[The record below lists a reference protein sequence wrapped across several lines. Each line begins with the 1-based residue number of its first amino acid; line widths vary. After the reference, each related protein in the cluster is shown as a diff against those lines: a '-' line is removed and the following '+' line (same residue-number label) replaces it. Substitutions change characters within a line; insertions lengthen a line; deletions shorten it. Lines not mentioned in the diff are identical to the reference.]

1 MGFFSGIKNFFK
13 KVGTGISR
21 SSGSSI
27 PYTPAEKRVGNYGEE
42 EVYDSL
48 SRALPEATI
57 FRSVVLDENLAKGEI
72 DFLVI
77 YKFKVFVVELKTWRG
92 DIYQEGEQFYQD
104 KESSAGETYTNELG
118 NPFRQ
123 VKRNVY
129 LIKQQFKSI
138 WFEPAIIFIEAD
150 SVNIDG
156 DISWFESIDSF
167 VNFVKNSNI
176 RTNHD
181 YQVASMIKKIKCYD
195 KMIGKSWF
203 DKELSCIIDEESLH
217 FVINGKEIFKKDIL
231 SIRVNHH
238 FSYDDVSIELKN
250 HERLETRMDNYQITY
265 RENGKRYKASFSK
278 IDSIAINL
286 R

>member
-1 MGFFSGIKNFFK
+1 MEFFSGIKNFFK
-13 KVGTGISR
+13 KVGAGISR

-48 SRALPEATI
+48 RRALPEATI
-57 FRSVVLDENLAKGEI
+57 FRSIVLDENLAKGEI

-150 SVNIDG
+150 SVNINS
-156 DISWFESIDSF
+156 DISWFD
-167 VNFVKNSNI
+167 
-176 RTNHD
+176 
-181 YQVASMIKKIKCYD
+181 KKL
-195 KMIGKSWF
+195 F
-203 DKELSCIIDEESLH
+203 CIIDEESLH